1 MANGGPPR
9 RPADDGIVP
18 ASGELLRRARAGDS
32 RALSALLRRQRT
44 ALTRWAR
51 GRLPRWARHVADTAD
66 LVQDAL
72 LNTFRRIDRFDD
84 RGSGALQAY
93 LRQAVQNRI
102 SDELRRIER
111 RPTAEIDD
119 DFPADALSPYDLTL
133 SAERARRYK
142 QALASLSEAD
152 RILIVARFEL
162 DYTYEQLALVGDRA
176 SPEAARKALQ
186 RAVLKLADR
195 MSGA

>member
-1 MANGGPPR
+1 M
-9 RPADDGIVP
+9 
-18 ASGELLRRARAGDS
+18 ST
-32 RALSALLRRQRT
+32 LLRRQGT

-72 LNTFRRIDRFDD
+72 LNTLRRIDRFDD

-102 SDELRRIER
+102 SDELRRIDR

-119 DFPADALSPYDLTL
+119 DFASDGLSPYDLAL
-133 SAERARRYK
+133 SGERALRYK
-142 QALASLSEAD
+142 QALASLDESD
-152 RILIVARFEL
+152 RILIVARFEM
-162 DYTYEQLALVGDRA
+162 DYTYEQLALIGDRA
-176 SPEAARKALQ
+176 SPEAARKALR

>member
-1 MANGGPPR
+1 MIAPFSTSRPMANVVPPR
-9 RPADDGIVP
+9 RPADDGFAP
-18 ASGELLRRARAGDS
+18 TSGELLRRARAGDS
-32 RALSALLRRQRT
+32 RALSTLLRRQGM

-51 GRLPRWARHVADTAD
+51 GRLPRWARHLADTAD

-102 SDELRRIER
+102 SDELRRIDR

-119 DFPADALSPYDLTL
+119 DFPADGLSPYDLTL
-133 SAERARRYK
+133 SAERALRYK

-152 RILIVARFEL
+152 RILIVARFEM
-162 DYTYEQLALVGDRA
+162 DYTSEQPPPAAVRA
-176 SPEAARKALQ
+176 AP
-186 RAVLKLADR
+186 
-195 MSGA
+195 

>member
-1 MANGGPPR
+1 MASPPR
-9 RPADDGIVP
+9 RPEDEFAP
-18 ASGELLRRARAGDS
+18 TSGELLRRARGGDS
-32 RALSALLRRQRT
+32 RALSALLRRQGT

-102 SDELRRIER
+102 ADELRRIER
-111 RPTAEIDD
+111 RPTTEIND
-119 DFPADALSPYDLTL
+119 DFPGDGFSPYDLTL
-133 SAERARRYK
+133 SAERALRYK
-142 QALASLSEAD
+142 QALASMSDAD
-152 RILIVARFEL
+152 RILIVARFEM
-162 DYTYEQLALVGDRA
+162 DYTYEQLALIGDRA
-176 SPEAARKALQ
+176 SPEAARKALR
-186 RAVLKLADR
+186 RAVLKL
-195 MSGA
+195 

>member
-1 MANGGPPR
+1 MANGVPPR
-9 RPADDGIVP
+9 HPADDGLVP
-18 ASGELLRRARAGDS
+18 ASSELLRRVRAGDS
-32 RALSALLRRQRT
+32 RALSTLVRRQGI

-51 GRLPRWARHVADTAD
+51 GRLPRWARHFADTAD

-84 RGSGALQAY
+84 RGKGALQAY

-102 SDELRRIER
+102 SDELRRVER
-111 RPTAEIDD
+111 RPRAEIDD
-119 DFPADALSPYDLTL
+119 DFPADGLSPYDLTL
-133 SAERARRYK
+133 SAERALRYK

-152 RILIVARFEL
+152 RVLIVARFEL

>member
-1 MANGGPPR
+1 MANVVPPR
-9 RPADDGIVP
+9 RPADDGF
-18 ASGELLRRARAGDS
+18 ALTSGELLRRARAGDS
-32 RALSALLRRQRT
+32 RALSTLLRRQGT

-51 GRLPRWARHVADTAD
+51 GRLPRWARHLADTAD

-111 RPTAEIDD
+111 RPTAEMDD
-119 DFPADALSPYDLTL
+119 GFPADTLSPYDLTL
-133 SAERARRYK
+133 SAERALAYK

-152 RILIVARFEL
+152 RVLIVARFEM
-162 DYTYEQLALVGDRA
+162 DYTYEQLALIGDRA
-176 SPEAARKALQ
+176 SPEAARKALR

-195 MSGA
+195 MSDA

>member
-1 MANGGPPR
+1 MANGVPPR
-9 RPADDGIVP
+9 RPAEDGFVP
-18 ASGELLRRARAGDS
+18 ASSELLRRARAGDS
-32 RALSALLRRQRT
+32 RALSTLVRRQGI

-51 GRLPRWARHVADTAD
+51 GRLPRWARHFADTAD

-84 RGSGALQAY
+84 RGTGALQAY

-102 SDELRRIER
+102 SDELRRVER
-111 RPTAEIDD
+111 RPRAGIDD

-133 SAERARRYK
+133 SAERALRYK

-152 RILIVARFEL
+152 RILIVARFEM
-162 DYTYEQLALVGDRA
+162 DYTFEQLALVGDRA
-176 SPEAARKALQ
+176 SPEAARKALR
-186 RAVLKLADR
+186 RAVLKLAER
-195 MSGA
+195 MSDA